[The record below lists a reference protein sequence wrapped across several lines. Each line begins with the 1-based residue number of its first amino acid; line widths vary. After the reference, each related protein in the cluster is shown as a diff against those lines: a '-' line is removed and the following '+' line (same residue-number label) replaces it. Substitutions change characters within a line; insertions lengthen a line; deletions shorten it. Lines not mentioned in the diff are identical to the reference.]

1 MDDFCVYWDYFS
13 LYRISFYACVHT
25 KQVNNMSQIRYETN
39 ATENYIMKKD
49 SKKNQAAAPFYSVTG
64 CHFVGVQYDAK
75 AVESIN
81 LIAEGLIENAQGL
94 SKLAEVLKASNVQ
107 IDAMVKLPSN

>member
-1 MDDFCVYWDYFS
+1 
-13 LYRISFYACVHT
+13 
-25 KQVNNMSQIRYETN
+25 
-39 ATENYIMKKD
+39 MKKD
-49 SKKNQAAAPFYSVTG
+49 SKKNQAAAPVYSVTG
-64 CHFVGVQYDAK
+64 CNFVGVQYDAK

-107 IDAMVKLPSN
+107 IDTMLKVTGN